1 MNHVLFIIL
10 VVGSS
15 LHCSVKKHDG
25 PPLFIRDIYTN
36 GKPDQH
42 FPKLLVNIK
51 RNYPLLTETEIVDCI
66 EYCGR
71 LKNADHDVIAECQE
85 LELWKAIHLADIK
98 DKQTCFEEYK
108 RNRD

>member
-1 MNHVLFIIL
+1 MNQLLFVFIVI
-10 VVGSS
+10 SS
-15 LHCSVKKHDG
+15 MAQGASKKHDG
-25 PPLFIRDIYTN
+25 PPLFIRDIYTS
-36 GKPDQH
+36 GKPDRD

-51 RNYPLLTETEIVDCI
+51 KNYPLLTETEIVDCI

-85 LELWKAIHLADIK
+85 LELWKAMHLADIK